1 MNSNDNASIEIDV
14 LYLLR
19 KLWSR
24 KFFIIFIALV
34 VGTIALLGSVF
45 LIKPKYTSTTRI
57 YVVSRTADSITNQ
70 DLQAGSYLVKDYQ
83 EVITS
88 NDVLSS
94 VIDKEKLSL
103 TPNELSS
110 MISVT
115 IPTDTRVISISVED
129 DNAQEAT
136 TIANTVRD
144 VAAEK
149 IKAVTKVD
157 DVTTLEAAEV
167 PKEPSSPNIKRNTLI
182 GVIAGGVLAV
192 ISIIILEV
200 LDDHVR
206 RPEDIEDVLGL
217 PLLGIVP
224 DIDKL

>member
-34 VGTIALLGSVF
+34 VGTITLLGSVF

-88 NDVLSS
+88 NEVLSS

-136 TIANTVRD
+136 TIANTVRE

-200 LDDHVR
+200 LDDRVR

>member
-24 KFFIIFIALV
+24 KFFIIFIALG

-45 LIKPKYTSTTRI
+45 LIKPKYTATTRI

-88 NDVLSS
+88 NEVLSS

-136 TIANTVRD
+136 TIANTVRE
-144 VAAEK
+144 VAAKK

-200 LDDHVR
+200 LDDRVR

-224 DIDKL
+224 DTDKL

>member
-1 MNSNDNASIEIDV
+1 MNSNDNDSIEIDV

-88 NDVLSS
+88 NEVLSS

-136 TIANTVRD
+136 TIANTVRE
-144 VAAEK
+144 VAADK

-200 LDDHVR
+200 LDDRVR

>member
-88 NDVLSS
+88 NEVLSS

-136 TIANTVRD
+136 TIANTVRE

-182 GVIAGGVLAV
+182 GVIAGGILAV

-200 LDDHVR
+200 LDDRVR

-224 DIDKL
+224 DLDKL

>member
-1 MNSNDNASIEIDV
+1 MNSNDNASIEIAV

-24 KFFIIFIALV
+24 KLFIIFIALV

-45 LIKPKYTSTTRI
+45 LIKPKCTSTTRI

-88 NDVLSS
+88 NEVLSS

-136 TIANTVRD
+136 TIANTVRE

-182 GVIAGGVLAV
+182 GVIAGGGLAV

-200 LDDHVR
+200 LDDRVR

>member
-24 KFFIIFIALV
+24 KFFIVFIALV

-88 NDVLSS
+88 NEVLSS

-136 TIANTVRD
+136 TIANTVRE

-192 ISIIILEV
+192 ISIIILEI
-200 LDDHVR
+200 LDDRVR

>member
-88 NDVLSS
+88 NEVLSS
-94 VIDKEKLSL
+94 VIDKEKLL
-103 TPNELSS
+103 A
-110 MISVT
+110 
-115 IPTDTRVISISVED
+115 TR
-129 DNAQEAT
+129 N
-136 TIANTVRD
+136 
-144 VAAEK
+144 
-149 IKAVTKVD
+149 
-157 DVTTLEAAEV
+157 
-167 PKEPSSPNIKRNTLI
+167 
-182 GVIAGGVLAV
+182 
-192 ISIIILEV
+192 
-200 LDDHVR
+200 
-206 RPEDIEDVLGL
+206 
-217 PLLGIVP
+217 
-224 DIDKL
+224 

>member
-88 NDVLSS
+88 NEVLSS

-136 TIANTVRD
+136 TIANTVRE

-192 ISIIILEV
+192 ISIIILEI
-200 LDDHVR
+200 LDDRVR
-206 RPEDIEDVLGL
+206 RPEDIEDVLEL

>member
-19 KLWSR
+19 KLWSK

-88 NDVLSS
+88 NEVLSS

-136 TIANTVRD
+136 TIANTVRE

-200 LDDHVR
+200 LDDRVR

>member
-1 MNSNDNASIEIDV
+1 M
-14 LYLLR
+14 
-19 KLWSR
+19 
-24 KFFIIFIALV
+24 
-34 VGTIALLGSVF
+34 
-45 LIKPKYTSTTRI
+45 
-57 YVVSRTADSITNQ
+57 VSRTADSITNQ

-88 NDVLSS
+88 NEVLSS

-136 TIANTVRD
+136 TIANTVRE

-182 GVIAGGVLAV
+182 GVIAGGGLAV

-200 LDDHVR
+200 LDDRVR